1 MRVARLLAVAR
12 KEIIQIRRDP
22 RSLGMAFVIPM
33 ILLFLFGYAL
43 TLDVDNLKT
52 IAYDQDRTAVS
63 RDFLARFEESG
74 YFTIVA
80 TAKNYRDVEWAL
92 DSGRAQV
99 GLVMPRN
106 FARDLELGRQVP
118 VQALLDGS
126 DSNTATIAISYLE
139 AISGRYS
146 NQIVLEQAGLARR
159 NPPVENRLRVWYN
172 PELQS
177 KNYIVPGLIAVIMM
191 VIAALLTSLTIARE
205 WERGTMEQ
213 LIATPIRVPELV
225 LGKLLP
231 YFGIGFIDVALSALA
246 GTLVFRVPLRG
257 NMALFLGLSLIFL
270 LGALSLG
277 MLISIKAKSQLVA
290 SQVAMVATFLPSFLL
305 SGFMYDIGNMPGW
318 LQAITYAFPARYFV
332 TILKAIFL
340 KGIGLR
346 MLGVE
351 VLFLA
356 LFALIVTA
364 AANRKFRKNL
374 EG

>member
-1 MRVARLLAVAR
+1 MRPARLWAVAR
-12 KEIIQIRRDP
+12 KEVIQIRRDP

-52 IAYDQDRTAVS
+52 AVYDQDRTAVS

-74 YFTIVA
+74 YFTVVQ
-80 TAKNYRDVEWAL
+80 TAQSYRDVERAL
-92 DSGRAQV
+92 DSGEVQV
-99 GLVMPRN
+99 GLVIPRN
-106 FARDLELGRQVP
+106 FARDLERGRAVP

-139 AISGRYS
+139 AISGTYS
-146 NQIVLEQAGLARR
+146 NQLLVEQAGLVRR
-159 NPPVENRLRVWYN
+159 DPPVENRLRVWYN
-172 PELQS
+172 PELES

-231 YFGIGFIDVALSALA
+231 YFAIGVIDVALSVLV
-246 GTLVFRVPLRG
+246 GTLVFRVPFRG
-257 NMALFLGLSLIFL
+257 NLVLLLGLSLVFI

-290 SQVAMVATFLPSFLL
+290 SQVAMVLTFLPSFLL

-318 LQAITYAFPARYFV
+318 LQAVTYAFPARYFV
-332 TILKAIFL
+332 AILKAIFL
-340 KGIGLR
+340 KGTGLGT
-346 MLGVE
+346 LGVE
-351 VLFLA
+351 AAFLII
-356 LFALIVTA
+356 FALSVTV
-364 AANRKFRKNL
+364 AANRTFRKNL
-374 EG
+374 E

>member
-1 MRVARLLAVAR
+1 MRIARLLAVAR
-12 KEIIQIRRDP
+12 KEVIQIRRDP

-52 IAYDQDRTAVS
+52 IVYDQDRTTVS
-63 RDFLARFEESG
+63 RAFLARFEESR
-74 YFTIVA
+74 YFTVVA
-80 TAKNYRDVEWAL
+80 VARNYEDVSWAL
-92 DSGRAQV
+92 DSGKAQV
-99 GLVMPRN
+99 GLVVPRN
-106 FARDLELGRQVP
+106 FARDLELGREVP

-139 AISGRYS
+139 AIGGRYS

-246 GTLVFRVPLRG
+246 GTLVFRVPFRG
-257 NMALFLGLSLIFL
+257 NVALFLGLSLIFL